1 MSPSRRLL
9 GYVGRYRGDFLAGFV
24 CIVATTALTLA
35 GPWVLRYAIDDLT
48 RTGVTPA
55 KLRFYAGAIL
65 ALTMVGGVFRFLQ
78 RRIIIGASRDIEFD
92 LRNDF
97 FARLQLFEPAYFHR
111 NRTGDLMSR
120 ATNDLN
126 AVRMMIGPAFMY
138 LSNTILTFV
147 AVIVVMLSL
156 NVRLTLLSLI
166 PLPILSVA
174 VYLFGAE
181 IHRRFDEIQEQLATI
196 SAVVQEALSGVRVVR
211 AYRQEQFETGRF
223 RSANDE
229 YVRRNRKL
237 IRVQGA
243 FFPIMG
249 LLMGVGSL
257 LILWLGAR
265 DVINGRMTV
274 GELVA
279 FNSYL
284 MMLAWPMIAFG
295 WVTNLLQRG
304 SASWK
309 RMLEVL
315 TAEPA
320 ITDEGASARIT
331 TRDEIRGDIEFRDL
345 TFSYGDVMVLRR
357 VSATLPAG
365 TTTAIVGATGS
376 GKSTLLNLLPRLN
389 DPPPGTVFVD
399 GIDVRELTLA
409 ALRGAIGFVPQEPF
423 LFSATIAENIAFG
436 VASAARER
444 IEHAAHVSRLDK
456 DLSDFPKG
464 YDTVVGER
472 GITLSGGQKQ
482 RTAIARAVMMD
493 PKILVLDD
501 ALSAVDTYTE
511 EEILSRLS
519 GVMRSRTTIIVSHRI
534 STVRTADQILVLD
547 DGAIVERGTHDQ
559 LVARNGLYAE
569 LYRKQ
574 LLEEELAAS

>member
-1 MSPSRRLL
+1 MAGDYTRRMSPTRRLFT
-9 GYVGRYRGDFLAGFV
+9 YIGRYRGAFLAGFL
-24 CIVATTALTLA
+24 CIVATTALSLA
-35 GPWVLRYAIDDLT
+35 GPWVLKYAIDDLT
-48 RTGVTPA
+48 GGVTTA
-55 KLRFYAGAIL
+55 KLRVYARPIL
-65 ALTMVGGVFRFLQ
+65 GLSAGGGVFRFLQ
-78 RRIIIGASRDIEFD
+78 RRIMIAASRDIEFD

-211 AYRQEQFETGRF
+211 AYRQEQFETDRF

-257 LILWLGAR
+257 LVLWLGAR
-265 DVINGRMTV
+265 DVINGKMTV

-315 TAEPA
+315 AAEPA

-331 TRDEIRGDIEFRDL
+331 TREQIRGDIEFRDL

-376 GKSTLLNLLPRLN
+376 GKC
-389 DPPPGTVFVD
+389 
-399 GIDVRELTLA
+399 
-409 ALRGAIGFVPQEPF
+409 
-423 LFSATIAENIAFG
+423 
-436 VASAARER
+436 
-444 IEHAAHVSRLDK
+444 
-456 DLSDFPKG
+456 
-464 YDTVVGER
+464 
-472 GITLSGGQKQ
+472 
-482 RTAIARAVMMD
+482 
-493 PKILVLDD
+493 
-501 ALSAVDTYTE
+501 
-511 EEILSRLS
+511 
-519 GVMRSRTTIIVSHRI
+519 
-534 STVRTADQILVLD
+534 
-547 DGAIVERGTHDQ
+547 
-559 LVARNGLYAE
+559 
-569 LYRKQ
+569 
-574 LLEEELAAS
+574 

>member
-1 MSPSRRLL
+1 MTPTRRLL
-9 GYVGRYRGDFLAGFV
+9 AYVGRYRTAFTVGSV
-24 CIVATTALTLA
+24 CIVATTAISLA
-35 GPWVLRYAIDDLT
+35 GPWVLKYAIDDLT
-48 RTGVTPA
+48 TGVTA
-55 KLRFYAGAIL
+55 GKLLFYGGAIL
-65 ALTMVGGVFRFLQ
+65 ALAAVGGIFRFLQ

-97 FARLQLFEPAYFHR
+97 FARLQLFEPAYYHR

-126 AVRMMIGPAFMY
+126 AVRMMIGPAVMY
-138 LSNTILTFV
+138 LSNTVLTFV
-147 AVIVVMLSL
+147 TVIILMLSL
-156 NVRLTLLSLI
+156 NRRLTLLSLI

-174 VYLFGAE
+174 VYFFGAV
-181 IHRRFDEIQEQLATI
+181 IHRRFDRIQDQLSTI
-196 SAVVQEALSGVRVVR
+196 SAVIQEALAGVRVVR
-211 AYRQEQFETGRF
+211 AYHQEPFEIQRF
-223 RSANDE
+223 RLANEE
-229 YVRRNRKL
+229 YLRRNRKL
-237 IRVQGA
+237 IRVEGA

-249 LLMGVGSL
+249 LLMGIGAL
-257 LILWLGAR
+257 LVLWLGSR
-265 DVINGRMTV
+265 DVIAGRMTI

-304 SASWK
+304 TASWK

-320 ITDEGASARIT
+320 ITDAGHSSPVT
-331 TRDEIRGDIEFRDL
+331 SRDRIRGEIEFRDL
-345 TFSYGDVMVLRR
+345 TFAYGDTVVLQRI
-357 VSATLPAG
+357 SARLPAG
-365 TTTAIVGATGS
+365 STTAIVGGTGS

-389 DPPPGTVFVD
+389 DPPPGTVFID
-399 GIDVRELTLA
+399 GIDIREMPLA
-409 ALRGAIGFVPQEPF
+409 ALRGAIGFVPQEPV
-423 LFSATIAENIAFG
+423 LFSASVADNIAFG
-436 VASAARER
+436 APAAPREQ
-444 IEHAAHVSRLDK
+444 IEQAAHVARLDK
-456 DLSDFPKG
+456 DLVDFPKG

-482 RTAIARAVMMD
+482 RTAIARAVVID

-511 EEILSRLS
+511 EEILSRLA

-534 STVRTADQILVLD
+534 STVRNADQILVLD
-547 DGAIVERGTHDQ
+547 DGEIVERGTHDQ
-559 LVARNGLYAE
+559 LVARNGVYAE